1 MPAAA
6 NNNMADAS
14 LANSANA
21 LQANYRYNY
30 YYPYWRYCYC
40 PYYWWYNNYYYK
52 PIYAAQDA
60 NPAMAANNA
69 TTRKFI
75 QKGSKVKQAFI
86 EKSQNTTLAYTPA
99 TANLADANLAMM
111 PASTNTDLAAT
122 NMAMMPASANA
133 NLADANIQRINPN
146 NYSYYP
152 YYYWNYYRY
161 CPWWWWRNWYY

>member
-52 PIYAAQDA
+52 PIYAAAQDTNLTGA
-60 NPAMAANNA
+60 SNTA
-69 TTRKFI
+69 RKFI
-75 QKGSKVKQAFI
+75 QKGSKVKQALI
-86 EKSQNTTLAYTPA
+86 DQIRNTTM
-99 TANLADANLAMM
+99 AMM
-111 PASTNTDLAAT
+111 PASANIQDA

-133 NLADANIQRINPN
+133 NLQDANIQQINPN
-146 NYSYYP
+146 SYSYYP

-161 CPWWWWRNWYY
+161 CPWWWWRYWY